1 MVVMNRKRSAFLRY
15 PQKMKSFLVFT
26 AIVEGLTGLA
36 LMGFPSRVVML
47 LLGSALIGPASFIV
61 SIIAGAAI
69 FSVAII
75 CWLFREN
82 RDASPVIKMLT
93 FYNLSVSII
102 FLLGVFNYGLNG
114 AVLWLV
120 TGFHLFQAV
129 RGIIIIQK
137 KKSILRS

>member
-1 MVVMNRKRSAFLRY
+1 MAVMNRKRSAFLRY
-15 PQKMKSFLVFT
+15 PQKMKSFLMFT

-69 FSVAII
+69 FSLAII
-75 CWLFREN
+75 CWLLKEN

-102 FLLGVFNYGLNG
+102 FLLGVFNYGLNS

-137 KKSILRS
+137 KKSIQRS